1 MAETKLPDRRCILR
15 FGAVALVNGLAA
27 CINPNAPIAF
37 SLVFESPLTNLNLQ
51 IFDWPNMRRAG
62 GLFGRESGLFLSPR
76 SPAEMSF
83 MADEIQGLP
92 EWFDLGWHSPLL
104 DPDKASRSGTFE
116 DLLVGAKFYTQRVPI
131 KSVIPA
137 TTIEQIRKDKYTMLY
152 LRFIFSESTVKFD
165 FYTQK
170 WK

>member
-1 MAETKLPDRRCILR
+1 MAQAKLRDRRSILKI
-15 FGAVALVNGLAA
+15 GAVSLISGLGACVNS
-27 CINPNAPIAF
+27 NAPIAF

-76 SPAEMSF
+76 SPKQMSF
-83 MADEIQGLP
+83 MAEEIQGLP

-104 DPDKASRSGTFE
+104 DPDLASPSGSAE
-116 DLLVGAKFYTQRVPI
+116 DLLVGAKFYTQRIPI

-152 LRFIFSESTVKFD
+152 LRFIFSDSTVKFD

>member
-1 MAETKLPDRRCILR
+1 
-15 FGAVALVNGLAA
+15 
-27 CINPNAPIAF
+27 
-37 SLVFESPLTNLNLQ
+37 
-51 IFDWPNMRRAG
+51 MRRPE
-62 GLFGRESGLFLSPR
+62 GLFGHSSGMFLGPN
-76 SPAEMSF
+76 AAKEMSF
-83 MADEIQGLP
+83 MAEEIQGLP

-104 DPDKASRSGTFE
+104 DPDLASPSGTFE

-137 TTIEQIRKDKYTMLY
+137 TTIEQVRKDKYTMLF
-152 LRFIFSESTVKFD
+152 LRFIFSDSTVKFD